1 MAEFRV
7 VVHRFAVEDLESA
20 YRNAAQH
27 APGPAAAWL
36 ERFQRALETLEA
48 NPGGC
53 ALAHE
58 SHRATRE
65 LREFLFGRRPNVFR
79 VVFTIDG
86 DVVRILRIRR
96 SARRFLTR
104 REIDEAFDAGP

>member
-1 MAEFRV
+1 MDEFRV
-7 VVHRFAVEDLESA
+7 VIHRYALQDLEDA
-20 YRNAAQH
+20 YLNAARH

-36 ERFQRALETLEA
+36 DRFQQALQTLGT
-48 NPGGC
+48 NPERC

-58 SHRATRE
+58 NVRSKHE

-79 VVFTIDG
+79 VVFTIDERT
-86 DVVRILRIRR
+86 VRILRIRR

-104 REIDEAFDAGP
+104 REIDDAYDMGV

>member
-1 MAEFRV
+1 MDELRV
-7 VVHRFAVEDLESA
+7 VIHKFALQDLDGA
-20 YRNAAQH
+20 YLNAARH

-36 ERFQRALETLEA
+36 ERFRLALQSLA
-48 NPGGC
+48 RNPERC

-58 SHRATRE
+58 NERSRRE
-65 LREFLFGRRPNVFR
+65 LREFLFGRKPNVFR

-86 DVVRILRIRR
+86 NTIRILRIRR

-104 REIDEAFDAGP
+104 TEIDSAFDAN